1 MNLRQRLFARTEP
14 LMVGTASR
22 LLILLTL
29 AVTCFAAWASWA
41 ELEEQIR
48 ARGKVVVSSSTQ
60 IVQVVDGGVLDK
72 LHVRQGQRVQEGDLL
87 AELKTTRFLASAD
100 EIASRVATHQAAIE
114 RLEAELEGTQPN
126 FPKKLQKE
134 YPNIVRSQL
143 RLYQRRIQL
152 QKEELEAIERSASL
166 AKQELA
172 ALEELEKTGDAAR
185 TEVIRVRRE
194 VSELLATAVNKR
206 NGYRQ
211 EAQGEL
217 ANSRSSLEEAEQ
229 QLTQRREALEATQIR
244 APMAGTINNIDV
256 TTTGAVFRPG
266 DELLQIVPS
275 DDPLIVEAEVS
286 PVDVAFLRMDLP
298 ANIKLDAYDY
308 TIYGSLRG
316 KVVYI
321 SPDTVEEEV
330 PRRDEEPKF
339 RVHLVIDKIPER
351 EGRPPIEVL
360 PGMTATT
367 EIITGK
373 RTVAQ
378 YLLKPLRRG
387 SAEALTE
394 R

>member
-1 MNLRQRLFARTEP
+1 MNLRQRLFARTQP
-14 LMVGTASR
+14 LEISAFTR
-22 LLILLTL
+22 LIWLLTL
-29 AVTCFAAWASWA
+29 AVASFAAWSSWA
-41 ELEEQIR
+41 ELEEQVR
-48 ARGKVVVSSSTQ
+48 ARGKVIVSSRTQ
-60 IVQVVDGGVLDK
+60 VVQVVDGGVLEK
-72 LHVRQGQRVQEGDLL
+72 LHVRQGQRVAEGDLL
-87 AELKTTRFLASAD
+87 AELKTARFLASAD
-100 EIASRVATHQAAIE
+100 EIASRVATHTAAIE
-114 RLEAELEGTQPN
+114 RLEAELEGTQPQ
-126 FPKKLQKE
+126 FPAKLQKE
-134 YPNIVRSQL
+134 YPDIVRSQL
-143 RLYQRRIQL
+143 RLYQRRVEL
-152 QKEELEAIERSASL
+152 QREELDAINRSAEL

-217 ANSRSSLEEAEQ
+217 ANSRSALEEAQQ
-229 QLTQRREALEATQIR
+229 QLTQRMEALQATQVR
-244 APMAGTINNIDV
+244 APMSGTINDIAI
-256 TTTGAVFRPG
+256 TTTGAVLRPG

-321 SPDTVEEEV
+321 SPDTVQEEN

-339 RVHLVIDKIPER
+339 RVHLVIDQVPER
-351 EGRPPIEVL
+351 EGREPIEVL

-387 SAEALTE
+387 SSEALTE

>member
-1 MNLRQRLFARTEP
+1 MNLRQRLFARTHP
-14 LMVGTASR
+14 LRLGATSR
-22 LLILLTL
+22 LIFLLT
-29 AVTCFAAWASWA
+29 FAILSFAEWSSWA
-41 ELEEQIR
+41 QLEEQIR
-48 ARGKVVVSSSTQ
+48 ARGKVIVSSSTQ
-60 IVQVVDGGVLDK
+60 VVQVVDGGVLEK

-100 EIASRVATHQAAIE
+100 EIASRVATHQAALE
-114 RLEAELEGTQPN
+114 RLEAELEGTKPQ
-126 FPKKLQKE
+126 FQAKLQKE
-134 YPNIVRSQL
+134 YPDIVRSQL
-143 RLYQRRIQL
+143 RLYQRRVEL
-152 QKEELEAIERSASL
+152 QREELDAIARSADL

-206 NGYRQ
+206 NAFRQ
-211 EAQGEL
+211 EAQGEM
-217 ANSRSSLEEAEQ
+217 ATSRSALEEASQ
-229 QLTQRREALEATQIR
+229 QLTQRMEALDATQVR
-244 APMAGTINNIDV
+244 APMSGTINNIEV
-256 TTTGAVFRPG
+256 TTTGGVLRPG

-316 KVVYI
+316 KVSYI
-321 SPDTVEEEV
+321 SPDTVEEEY
-330 PRRDEEPKF
+330 PQRDEEPKF
-339 RVHLVIDKIPER
+339 RVHLIIDHIPER
-351 EGRPPIEVL
+351 DGRPPIEVL

>member
-1 MNLRQRLFARTEP
+1 MNLRQRLFARTQP
-14 LMVGTASR
+14 LKLGAVAR
-22 LLILLTL
+22 LIYLLTF
-29 AVTCFAAWASWA
+29 AVLSFVAWSSWA

-48 ARGKVVVSSSTQ
+48 ARGKVIVSSSTQ
-60 IVQVVDGGVLDK
+60 VVQVVDGGVLAK
-72 LHVRQGQRVQEGDLL
+72 LHVRQGQRVKEGDLL
-87 AELKTTRFLASAD
+87 AELQTTRFLASAD
-100 EIASRVATHQAAIE
+100 EIAGRVATHEAAIE
-114 RLEAELEGTQPN
+114 RLEAELEGTDPK
-126 FPKKLQKE
+126 FPAKLQKE
-134 YPNIVRSQL
+134 YPDIVRSQL
-143 RLYQRRIQL
+143 RLYQRRVEL
-152 QKEELEAIERSASL
+152 QREELDAIARSADL

-206 NGYRQ
+206 NAFRQ

-217 ANSRSSLEEAEQ
+217 ASSRSALEEASQ
-229 QLTQRREALEATQIR
+229 QLTQRMEALDATQVR
-244 APMAGTINNIDV
+244 APMSGTINNIEV
-256 TTTGAVFRPG
+256 TTTGGVLRPG

-316 KVVYI
+316 KVTYI
-321 SPDTVEEEV
+321 SPDTVEEEY
-330 PRRDEEPKF
+330 PQRDEEPKF
-339 RVHLVIDKIPER
+339 RVHLVIDHIPER
-351 EGRPPIEVL
+351 DGRPPIEVL